1 MEKRRK
7 WLSLTTQPPWHTFLR
22 LGPIMAGNLL
32 PGMWFTGI
40 LGGERREIFLA
51 IVVADILTANSKNSA
66 HRFLPFMA
74 RYVILP
80 LSRRL
85 LSVFLR
91 TTSAPATFVV
101 CRVREDKY
109 AQSFMTLTQIV
120 QISEWES
127 VSAARRTLCC
137 VQLSLNQGQIQES
150 NNFLTWCQNLGSV
163 EKNGTN
169 DPKKKSPDN
178 TG

>member
-1 MEKRRK
+1 
-7 WLSLTTQPPWHTFLR
+7 
-22 LGPIMAGNLL
+22 MAVA
-32 PGMWFTGI
+32 
-40 LGGERREIFLA
+40 LA
-51 IVVADILTANSKNSA
+51 IAIY
-66 HRFLPFMA
+66 
-74 RYVILP
+74 RYVNTP
-80 LSRRL
+80 TVKTV
-85 LSVFLR
+85 LSVFLP

-120 QISEWES
+120 QIKFRVRISLS
-127 VSAARRTLCC
+127 CKKNFVLCL
-137 VQLSLNQGQIQES
+137 VEFSNQGKIQDS

-163 EKNGTN
+163 EQNGTN

>member
-1 MEKRRK
+1 MQGMQLNTVQPICQPSPTREKK
-7 WLSLTTQPPWHTFLR
+7 
-22 LGPIMAGNLL
+22 
-32 PGMWFTGI
+32 
-40 LGGERREIFLA
+40 RE
-51 IVVADILTANSKNSA
+51 VVADILTANSKNSA

-85 LSVFLR
+85 LSVFLP

-120 QISEWES
+120 QIKFRVRISLS
-127 VSAARRTLCC
+127 CKKNFVLCL
-137 VQLSLNQGQIQES
+137 VEFSNQGQIQDS
-150 NNFLTWCQNLGSV
+150 NNFLTWCQNPCHQNQSS
-163 EKNGTN
+163 KF
-169 DPKKKSPDN
+169 
-178 TG
+178 